1 MFLHLLTEPQQIA
14 LLALAKQFVE
24 ADEKLSDEEHNLLE
38 MLLAESGLP
47 FDVELPDGDIPSLA
61 APLDNRQV
69 RAAAVLEIIG
79 IGHADGTFCA
89 PESEFVKTLA
99 GKFDIDNA
107 TVAKM
112 DEWVVRQMNLAQEAR
127 QFWADDSE

>member
-47 FDVELPDGDIPSLA
+47 FDVELPEGDIASLA
-61 APLDNRQV
+61 EPLDNRQV
-69 RAAAVLEIIG
+69 RAASLLEIIG

-89 PESEFVKTLA
+89 PESAFVKSLA
-99 GKFDIDNA
+99 AAFAIDEA
-107 TVAKM
+107 TVAAM
-112 DEWVVRQMNLAQEAR
+112 DDWVVRQMNLAQEAR
-127 QFWADDSE
+127 QFWAE

>member
-47 FDVELPDGDIPSLA
+47 FDVELPEGEIAALA

-69 RAAAVLEIIG
+69 RAASLLEIIG
-79 IGHADGTFCA
+79 IGHADGEFCA
-89 PESEFVKTLA
+89 PESDFVNNLA
-99 GKFDIDNA
+99 KVFDIECG
-107 TVAKM
+107 TVKSM

-127 QFWADDSE
+127 QFWAE

>member
-47 FDVELPDGDIPSLA
+47 FDVELPEGDIATLA

-69 RAAAVLEIIG
+69 RAASLLEIIG

-89 PESEFVKTLA
+89 PESAFVNSLA
-99 GKFDIDNA
+99 AALGIDEA
-107 TVAKM
+107 TVSAM
-112 DEWVVRQMNLAQEAR
+112 DDWVVRQMNLAQEAR
-127 QFWADDSE
+127 HFWAE

>member
-47 FDVELPDGDIPSLA
+47 FDVELPDGDIATLA
-61 APLDNRQV
+61 GPLDNRQV
-69 RAAAVLEIIG
+69 RAATVLEIIG
-79 IGHADGTFCA
+79 IGHADGAFCA
-89 PESEFVKTLA
+89 PESDFVNTLA
-99 GKFDIDNA
+99 AVFGIDEP
-107 TVAKM
+107 TITKM

-127 QFWADDSE
+127 QFWAE